1 MIKIQI
7 IIYNAAIHAHKI
19 YANMPLKYM
28 HSYAKYIHKYF
39 LYSLGYQ
46 IAWRQITDIL
56 YSWGNILKLNF
67 RM

>member
-1 MIKIQI
+1 MIKIQV

-19 YANMPLKYM
+19 YTNIPLKYM

-46 IAWRQITDIL
+46 IAWR
-56 YSWGNILKLNF
+56 
-67 RM
+67 